1 MPQHRIVRHDQWVS
15 ARKELLAREK
25 EFTRTRDA
33 LSAARRDLPWEEV
46 TKAYAFTG
54 ENGKETLA
62 DLFDGRSQLIVYHFM
77 FDPDWDAGCKSCSFM
92 ADHFD
97 PAIVHLAQRDVTMVA
112 VSRAPLDKL
121 LAFRKRMGWSFK
133 WLSSFGSD
141 FNHDYHVTFSED
153 EIAKGSAY
161 YNYAS
166 GGFPVAETPGISV
179 FYKNDAGKIFHTY
192 SVYARGLDIFL
203 NAYNYLDIAPKGRN
217 EDGLPYSM
225 DWLRLHDSY

>member
-1 MPQHRIVRHDQWVS
+1 MPQHRIVGHDQWVS
-15 ARKELLAREK
+15 ARKELLARGK
-25 EFTRTRDA
+25 ELTRARDA

-46 TKAYAFTG
+46 TKPYAFTS

-112 VSRAPLDKL
+112 VSRAPLEKL
-121 LAFRKRMGWSFK
+121 LAFRKRMGWSFN
-133 WLSSFGSD
+133 WLSSFGGD

-153 EIAKGSAY
+153 EIANGSAY

-166 GGFPVAETPGISV
+166 GGFPVAEAPGISV
-179 FYKNDAGKIFHTY
+179 FYKDDAGNIFHTY